1 MSRIVIIDDG
11 NEIMTVTFDK
21 AATLYEAMDAVT
33 NLKKKEISNLTTG
46 NLTTGYREM
55 NE

>member
-1 MSRIVIIDDG
+1 MSRIVIIDDE
-11 NEIMTVTFDK
+11 NKEMMTVTFDK

-46 NLTTGYREM
+46 LTTGYREM